1 MKYTIVGA
9 FMGGGLAAIALH
21 KYFEASVQEA
31 MLCSIAGFF
40 LSVIVHA
47 LTDKANEK

>member
-1 MKYTIVGA
+1 MKFTIMGS

-31 MLCSIAGFF
+31 MICAIGGFF
-40 LSVIVHA
+40 FCALFCA
-47 LTDKANEK
+47 LTNKTNEK